1 MREREISILRQNKEG
16 VRWEDIFLSVKKMDV
31 EKKLKELKIELSAGP
46 SPMANYVSVQKA
58 GTLWFFSGAGPLK
71 DGKATVTGRLGENLT
86 TEQGYAAAREAG
98 IVLLASLKRE
108 LNGDWERLEQIV
120 KVQGF
125 VSSTDDYYEQ
135 PKVIN
140 GVSDLFVEVLGDRGR
155 HARTALGT
163 NVLPFGLPLEVE
175 MIVKVREGESLA
187 VHLRK

>member
-1 MREREISILRQNKEG
+1 M
-16 VRWEDIFLSVKKMDV
+16 
-31 EKKLKELKIELSAGP
+31 
-46 SPMANYVSVQKA
+46 
-58 GTLWFFSGAGPLK
+58 
-71 DGKATVTGRLGENLT
+71 
-86 TEQGYAAAREAG
+86 
-98 IVLLASLKRE
+98 KRE

-175 MIVKVREGESLA
+175 MIVKVRE
-187 VHLRK
+187 

>member
-120 KVQGF
+120 KVQG
-125 VSSTDDYYEQ
+125 
-135 PKVIN
+135 K
-140 GVSDLFVEVLGDRGR
+140 
-155 HARTALGT
+155 AL
-163 NVLPFGLPLEVE
+163 
-175 MIVKVREGESLA
+175 SL
-187 VHLRK
+187 VQMTIMSNQK